1 MTLCAIILFFP
12 LGLFALI
19 HYMRALSAYGTFH
32 LFYDLWLDNFIR
44 STLVVKNG
52 QNDRCQNGYQNGV
65 DMSTGVHLLHVH
77 VHLTIRWDFKMTDHV
92 KSLET
97 DRANKLSKKTDLAKF
112 IYRNKAPENVIEIN
126 VQIKFLDSLLC
137 LNVPFSAS
145 GNSLRSSSF

>member
-1 MTLCAIILFFP
+1 
-12 LGLFALI
+12 
-19 HYMRALSAYGTFH
+19 
-32 LFYDLWLDNFIR
+32 
-44 STLVVKNG
+44 
-52 QNDRCQNGYQNGV
+52 
-65 DMSTGVHLLHVH
+65 
-77 VHLTIRWDFKMTDHV
+77 MTDHV